1 MKMSGASIRHF
12 PASACLC
19 VQRPFHHQPSIYQ
32 ITMAIKLIA
41 NYSKR
46 LGLPGYSS
54 HQFEVSIET
63 EIGNTSELDF
73 AAERLYSSLQ
83 SAVDAQI
90 RQVGFVPDASYGSGS
105 ISSTPLPAK
114 RQISRLPEPPSSNP
128 RTSHPGEPAWNCSE
142 KQRQVI
148 LSLARKNGM
157 DDSALHDLAVLC
169 FNRGVSQL
177 NKLEASTLIKEL
189 METSGGTSRKNS
201 SSGSYARHQAG
212 AVTGIR

>member
-1 MKMSGASIRHF
+1 
-12 PASACLC
+12 
-19 VQRPFHHQPSIYQ
+19 
-32 ITMAIKLIA
+32 MAIKLIA

-54 HQFEVSIET
+54 HQFEVSVET

-90 RQVGFVPDASYGSGS
+90 KQVGFVPDASYGSGGVVG
-105 ISSTPLPAK
+105 TTLPAM
-114 RQISRLPEPPSSNP
+114 RQVPRLPVPPSSNSQA
-128 RTSHPGEPAWNCSE
+128 SHPGEPAWNCSE
-142 KQRQVI
+142 KQKQVI
-148 LSLARKNGM
+148 LSLARKNRM

-169 FNRGVSQL
+169 FRRGVSQL

-189 METSGGTSRKNS
+189 METSEGTSRKNS
-201 SSGSYARHQAG
+201 FSDNYARHQSG
-212 AVTGIR
+212 AVGEIR

>member
-1 MKMSGASIRHF
+1 
-12 PASACLC
+12 
-19 VQRPFHHQPSIYQ
+19 
-32 ITMAIKLIA
+32 MAIKLIA

-90 RQVGFVPDASYGSGS
+90 KQVGFVPDASYGSAGAS
-105 ISSTPLPAK
+105 GTSLSAMRKVP
-114 RQISRLPEPPSSNP
+114 RLPVPPSSNSQTP
-128 RTSHPGEPAWNCSE
+128 HPEESAWNCSE

-148 LSLARKNGM
+148 LSLARKNGIN
-157 DDSALHDLAVLC
+157 DSALHDLAVLC
-169 FNRGVSQL
+169 FGKGVSQL
-177 NKLEASTLIKEL
+177 NKLEASSLIKEL
-189 METSGGTSRKNS
+189 METSGGTFRKNS
-201 SSGSYARHQAG
+201 SSGNYDRHQTGAAAG
-212 AVTGIR
+212 IQ

>member
-1 MKMSGASIRHF
+1 
-12 PASACLC
+12 
-19 VQRPFHHQPSIYQ
+19 
-32 ITMAIKLIA
+32 MAIKLIA

-54 HQFEVSIET
+54 YQFEVSIET

-90 RQVGFVPDASYGSGS
+90 RQVGFIPDASYGSRGVS
-105 ISSTPLPAK
+105 GAALHAM
-114 RQISRLPEPPSSNP
+114 RQVPRLPVQPSSNP

-148 LSLARKNGM
+148 LSLARKNGIN
-157 DDSALHDLAVLC
+157 DSALHDLAALC
-169 FNRGVSQL
+169 FGKGVSQL
-177 NKLEASTLIKEL
+177 NKLEASSLINEL
-189 METSGGTSRKNS
+189 IEKSGGTSRKVP
-201 SSGSYARHQAG
+201 SSGNYARPQA
-212 AVTGIR
+212 ADTPGIR

>member
-1 MKMSGASIRHF
+1 
-12 PASACLC
+12 
-19 VQRPFHHQPSIYQ
+19 
-32 ITMAIKLIA
+32 MAIKLIA

-54 HQFEVSIET
+54 HQFEVSVET

-90 RQVGFVPDASYGSGS
+90 KQVGFVPDASYGSGGVS
-105 ISSTPLPAK
+105 GTPLPAM
-114 RQISRLPEPPSSNP
+114 RHVSRLPAPPSSNP
-128 RTSHPGEPAWNCSE
+128 QTSHSQEEPAWNCSE

-148 LSLARKNGM
+148 LSLARKNGLN
-157 DDSALHDLAVLC
+157 DSALHDLAVLC
-169 FNRGVSQL
+169 FSKGVSQL

-201 SSGSYARHQAG
+201 SSGNYARHQTGTVA
-212 AVTGIR
+212 GIR

>member
-1 MKMSGASIRHF
+1 
-12 PASACLC
+12 
-19 VQRPFHHQPSIYQ
+19 
-32 ITMAIKLIA
+32 MAIKLIA

-54 HQFEVSIET
+54 HQFEVSVET

-90 RQVGFVPDASYGSGS
+90 KQVGFVPDASYGSGGVS
-105 ISSTPLPAK
+105 GPSLPAM
-114 RQISRLPEPPSSNP
+114 RQVPRLPVPPSSNP
-128 RTSHPGEPAWNCSE
+128 QTFHPEEPAWNCSE
-142 KQRQVI
+142 KQKQVI
-148 LSLARKNGM
+148 LLLARKNGLN
-157 DDSALHDLAVLC
+157 DSALHDLAVLC
-169 FNRGVSQL
+169 FGREVSQL

-201 SSGSYARHQAG
+201 SSGNYARHQAG
-212 AVTGIR
+212 TVAGIR

>member
-1 MKMSGASIRHF
+1 
-12 PASACLC
+12 
-19 VQRPFHHQPSIYQ
+19 
-32 ITMAIKLIA
+32 MAIKLIA

-73 AAERLYSSLQ
+73 AAERLYCSLQ

-90 RQVGFVPDASYGSGS
+90 RQVGFVPDASYGSGGV
-105 ISSTPLPAK
+105 SSAPLPAM
-114 RQISRLPEPPSSNP
+114 RQVPRLPVPPSSNP
-128 RTSHPGEPAWNCSE
+128 QTFHPGETAWNCSE

-157 DDSALHDLAVLC
+157 NDSALHDLVILC
-169 FNRGVSQL
+169 FSKGVSQL
-177 NKLEASTLIKEL
+177 NKLEASSLINEL
-189 METSGGTSRKNS
+189 IEKSGGTPRNNF
-201 SSGSYARHQAG
+201 SSGNYAQRQTG
-212 AVTGIR
+212 AVPGIR

>member
-1 MKMSGASIRHF
+1 
-12 PASACLC
+12 
-19 VQRPFHHQPSIYQ
+19 
-32 ITMAIKLIA
+32 MAIKLIA

-54 HQFEVSIET
+54 HQFEVSVET

-90 RQVGFVPDASYGSGS
+90 QQVGFVPDASYGSGGTS
-105 ISSTPLPAK
+105 GTSLPV
-114 RQISRLPEPPSSNP
+114 PPSSNSQA
-128 RTSHPGEPAWNCSE
+128 SHPGEPAWNCSE

-148 LSLARKNGM
+148 LSLARKNGIN
-157 DDSALHDLAVLC
+157 DSALHDLAVLC
-169 FNRGVSQL
+169 FSKGVSQL

-201 SSGSYARHQAG
+201 SSGNYARNQSG
-212 AVTGIR
+212 AVAGIR

>member
-1 MKMSGASIRHF
+1 
-12 PASACLC
+12 
-19 VQRPFHHQPSIYQ
+19 
-32 ITMAIKLIA
+32 MAIKLIA

-90 RQVGFVPDASYGSGS
+90 RQVGFVPDASYGSGGAS
-105 ISSTPLPAK
+105 GTSLPAM
-114 RQISRLPEPPSSNP
+114 RQVPRIPMQSSVDNRPVPSSE
-128 RTSHPGEPAWNCSE
+128 EPTWNCSE
-142 KQRQVI
+142 KQKQVI
-148 LSLARKNGM
+148 LSLARKNGI

-169 FNRGVSQL
+169 FSKGVSQL

-201 SSGSYARHQAG
+201 SSGNYARHQSR
-212 AVTGIR
+212 AVAGIR

>member
-1 MKMSGASIRHF
+1 
-12 PASACLC
+12 
-19 VQRPFHHQPSIYQ
+19 
-32 ITMAIKLIA
+32 MAIKLIA

-73 AAERLYSSLQ
+73 AAERIYSSLQ

-105 ISSTPLPAK
+105 ISGRLRFLPYVGSAGFLCAVPGK
-114 RQISRLPEPPSSNP
+114 TSCSPPP
-128 RTSHPGEPAWNCSE
+128 IIRHGIVQE
-142 KQRQVI
+142 KQKQVI

-157 DDSALHDLAVLC
+157 ADSALHDLAVLC
-169 FNRGVSQL
+169 FGRAVSQL

-189 METSGGTSRKNS
+189 MESFGGTSRKIS
-201 SSGSYARHQAG
+201 SPGNYA
-212 AVTGIR
+212 

>member
-1 MKMSGASIRHF
+1 
-12 PASACLC
+12 
-19 VQRPFHHQPSIYQ
+19 
-32 ITMAIKLIA
+32 MAIKLIA

-73 AAERLYSSLQ
+73 AAERLYRSLQ

-90 RQVGFVPDASYGSGS
+90 KQVGFVPDASYGSGGAS
-105 ISSTPLPAK
+105 GTSLPAM

-128 RTSHPGEPAWNCSE
+128 QTSHPGEPTWNCSE

-169 FNRGVSQL
+169 FSRGVSQL

-189 METSGGTSRKNS
+189 METSGGTSRKAS
-201 SSGSYARHQAG
+201 SSENYARHQAG
-212 AVTGIR
+212 AVAGIW

>member
-1 MKMSGASIRHF
+1 
-12 PASACLC
+12 
-19 VQRPFHHQPSIYQ
+19 
-32 ITMAIKLIA
+32 MAIKLIA

-73 AAERLYSSLQ
+73 AAERIYSSLQ

-105 ISSTPLPAK
+105 ISGAPLPAIRQVPRIPMQPSLEK
-114 RQISRLPEPPSSNP
+114 RPAP
-128 RTSHPGEPAWNCSE
+128 TSDNPAWHCSE
-142 KQRQVI
+142 KQKQVI

-157 DDSALHDLAVLC
+157 ADSALHDLAVLC
-169 FNRGVSQL
+169 FGRAVSQL

-189 METSGGTSRKNS
+189 MESFGGTSRKIS
-201 SSGSYARHQAG
+201 SPGNYA
-212 AVTGIR
+212 

>member
-1 MKMSGASIRHF
+1 
-12 PASACLC
+12 
-19 VQRPFHHQPSIYQ
+19 
-32 ITMAIKLIA
+32 MAIKLIA

-73 AAERLYSSLQ
+73 AAERIYSSLQ

-105 ISSTPLPAK
+105 ISGAPLPAI
-114 RQISRLPEPPSSNP
+114 RQVPRIHMQPSLEKHP
-128 RTSHPGEPAWNCSE
+128 APTSDNPAWHCSE
-142 KQRQVI
+142 KQKQVI

-157 DDSALHDLAVLC
+157 ADSALHDLAVLC
-169 FNRGVSQL
+169 FGRAVSQL

-189 METSGGTSRKNS
+189 MESFGGTSRKIS
-201 SSGSYARHQAG
+201 SPGNYA
-212 AVTGIR
+212 

>member
-1 MKMSGASIRHF
+1 
-12 PASACLC
+12 
-19 VQRPFHHQPSIYQ
+19 
-32 ITMAIKLIA
+32 MAIKLIA

-90 RQVGFVPDASYGSGS
+90 QQVGFVPDASYGSGN
-105 ISSTPLPAK
+105 ISGTPLPAM
-114 RQISRLPEPPSSNP
+114 RQVSRLPVQPSSNL
-128 RTSHPGEPAWNCSE
+128 RTSHSGEPAWSCSE

-148 LSLARKNGM
+148 LSLARKNGIN
-157 DDSALHDLAVLC
+157 DSALHDLAVLC
-169 FNRGVSQL
+169 FGKGVPQL

-201 SSGSYARHQAG
+201 STGNYARHQAE
-212 AVTGIR
+212 AVAGIR

>member
-1 MKMSGASIRHF
+1 
-12 PASACLC
+12 
-19 VQRPFHHQPSIYQ
+19 
-32 ITMAIKLIA
+32 MAIKLIA

-114 RQISRLPEPPSSNP
+114 RQISPPPEPPSSNP

>member
-1 MKMSGASIRHF
+1 
-12 PASACLC
+12 
-19 VQRPFHHQPSIYQ
+19 
-32 ITMAIKLIA
+32 MAIKLIA

-90 RQVGFVPDASYGSGS
+90 KQVGFVPDASYGSGGAS
-105 ISSTPLPAK
+105 GTSLPAM
-114 RQISRLPEPPSSNP
+114 RQVPRLPVPPSSNSQAS
-128 RTSHPGEPAWNCSE
+128 RSGESAWNCSE
-142 KQRQVI
+142 KQKQVI
-148 LSLARKNGM
+148 LSLARKNGI

-169 FNRGVSQL
+169 FSKGVSQL

-189 METSGGTSRKNS
+189 METSGGTSRKNP
-201 SSGSYARHQAG
+201 SSGNYAPHQAK
-212 AVTGIR
+212 AVAGIR

>member
-1 MKMSGASIRHF
+1 
-12 PASACLC
+12 
-19 VQRPFHHQPSIYQ
+19 
-32 ITMAIKLIA
+32 MAIKLIA

-73 AAERLYSSLQ
+73 AAERIYSSLQ

-105 ISSTPLPAK
+105 ISGAPLPAI
-114 RQISRLPEPPSSNP
+114 RQVPRIPMQPSLEKHP
-128 RTSHPGEPAWNCSE
+128 APTSDNPAWHCSE
-142 KQRQVI
+142 NQKQVI

-157 DDSALHDLAVLC
+157 ADSALHDLAVLC
-169 FNRGVSQL
+169 FGRAVSQL

-189 METSGGTSRKNS
+189 MESFGGTSRKIS
-201 SSGSYARHQAG
+201 SPGNYA
-212 AVTGIR
+212 

>member
-1 MKMSGASIRHF
+1 
-12 PASACLC
+12 
-19 VQRPFHHQPSIYQ
+19 
-32 ITMAIKLIA
+32 MAIKLIA

-73 AAERLYSSLQ
+73 AAERLYNSLQ

-90 RQVGFVPDASYGSGS
+90 RQVGFVPDTSYGSGS
-105 ISSTPLPAK
+105 ISGVPLPAM
-114 RQISRLPEPPSSNP
+114 RQVPRIPMQPSADNRPAPSSDN
-128 RTSHPGEPAWNCSE
+128 PAWHCSE
-142 KQRQVI
+142 KQKQVI

-157 DDSALHDLAVLC
+157 ADSALHDLAVLC
-169 FNRGVSQL
+169 FGRAVSQL

-189 METSGGTSRKNS
+189 MESFGGTSRKIS
-201 SSGSYARHQAG
+201 SPGNYA
-212 AVTGIR
+212 

>member
-1 MKMSGASIRHF
+1 
-12 PASACLC
+12 
-19 VQRPFHHQPSIYQ
+19 
-32 ITMAIKLIA
+32 MAIKLIA

-54 HQFEVSIET
+54 HQFEVSVET

-90 RQVGFVPDASYGSGS
+90 KQVGFVPDASYGSGGVS
-105 ISSTPLPAK
+105 GPSLPAMRQVPRISMQPSGDK
-114 RQISRLPEPPSSNP
+114 RSAPSFDN
-128 RTSHPGEPAWNCSE
+128 PAWYCSE
-142 KQRQVI
+142 KQKQVI

-169 FNRGVSQL
+169 FSKGVSQL

-189 METSGGTSRKNS
+189 METSGATSRKAS
-201 SSGSYARHQAG
+201 SSGNYA
-212 AVTGIR
+212 

>member
-1 MKMSGASIRHF
+1 
-12 PASACLC
+12 
-19 VQRPFHHQPSIYQ
+19 
-32 ITMAIKLIA
+32 MAIKLIA

-90 RQVGFVPDASYGSGS
+90 KQVGFVPDASYGSGGACGTS
-105 ISSTPLPAK
+105 LPAM
-114 RQISRLPEPPSSNP
+114 RQVPRLPVPPPSNSQA
-128 RTSHPGEPAWNCSE
+128 SHPEEPAWNCSE

-148 LSLARKNGM
+148 LSLARKNRM
-157 DDSALHDLAVLC
+157 DDSALHDLSVLC
-169 FNRGVSQL
+169 FGRGVSQL
-177 NKLEASTLIKEL
+177 NKLEASSLINEL
-189 METSGGTSRKNS
+189 IEKSGGRSRKAS
-201 SSGSYARHQAG
+201 SSENYAPNQAK
-212 AVTGIR
+212 AVAGIR